1 MRISDWSSDVCSP
14 DLLIAGWLFGRAS
27 HPGGRKWRARYEA
40 EREAHAAYREQTEA
54 RIDALQRENAALG
67 HDRVAVPA
75 DPRPID
81 APARGPW
88 LGARESNDLTRNR
101 GIDATLADRL
111 RVAGIGTFAARTAE
125 RR

>member
-1 MRISDWSSDVCSP
+1 MLFTPPTQYAVLAL
-14 DLLIAGWLFGRAS
+14 LLIAGWLFGLAS

-40 EREAHAAYREQTEA
+40 EREAHDAYREQTEA

-81 APARGPW
+81 APRSESVVTGKSVSVRVD
-88 LGARESNDLTRNR
+88 LG
-101 GIDATLADRL
+101 G
-111 RVAGIGTFAARTAE
+111 
-125 RR
+125 RRSIKKKI

>member
-1 MRISDWSSDVCSP
+1 MLFTTPTQYAVLAL
-14 DLLIAGWLFGRAS
+14 LLIAGWLFGLAS

-88 LGARESNDLTRNR
+88 LGAR
-101 GIDATLADRL
+101 
-111 RVAGIGTFAARTAE
+111 ARSEE
-125 RR
+125 RRVGKECVSQCRSRWSPYP

>member
-1 MRISDWSSDVCSP
+1 MLFTTPTQYAVLAL
-14 DLLIAGWLFGRAS
+14 LLIAGWLFGLAS

-75 DPRPID
+75 APRHIA

-88 LGARESNDLTRNR
+88 LGARYDERKKVVE
-101 GIDATLADRL
+101 GKGW
-111 RVAGIGTFAARTAE
+111 AG
-125 RR
+125 